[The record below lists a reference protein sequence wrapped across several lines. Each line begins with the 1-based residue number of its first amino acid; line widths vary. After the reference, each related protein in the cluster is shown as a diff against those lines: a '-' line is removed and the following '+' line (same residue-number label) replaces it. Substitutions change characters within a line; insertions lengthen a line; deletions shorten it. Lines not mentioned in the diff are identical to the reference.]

1 MKKNH
6 PDIKKVYVIGMEG
19 LVEEF
24 RSNGY
29 EVLDSKEHDAISIRT
44 PIPYGK
50 MEIDKDIKAVVL
62 LNKFFINTIILLN

>member
-1 MKKNH
+1 MKKHH

-24 RSNGY
+24 ITNGY
-29 EVLDSKEHDAISIRT
+29 EVVDSSIHDAISMRT

-50 MEIDKDIKAVVL
+50 MPIDHDIKAVVL
-62 LNKFFINTIILLN
+62 F